1 MTRKSDLPAPEH
13 REAVRLDWM
22 SMHIPVG
29 AILLSTLL
37 LSGIFSAASMVWG
50 YGPVNPIP

>member
-1 MTRKSDLPAPEH
+1 MTRKPDLPAPEH

-50 YGPVNPIP
+50 YGPVNSIP

>member
-1 MTRKSDLPAPEH
+1 MTRKSVLPASE
-13 REAVRLDWM
+13 RKEAVRLDWM